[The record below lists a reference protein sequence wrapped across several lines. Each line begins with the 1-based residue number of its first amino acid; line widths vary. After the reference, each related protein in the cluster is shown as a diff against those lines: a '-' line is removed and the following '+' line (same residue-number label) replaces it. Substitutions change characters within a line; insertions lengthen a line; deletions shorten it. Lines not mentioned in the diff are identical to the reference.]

1 MAGKSLSLSKQAR
14 RRPVHSRGM
23 FEVSVPNRERPAEIR
38 SRPKL
43 PMTLPLRPVNW
54 VSAASLSV
62 AFHYSWLAAW
72 GHPEARLLPLAVPVV
87 EGLRCDSC
95 GEADHSGT
103 FAIRLA
109 HLGYGWPPAGRRCGE
124 VSFSSVDPPRGRVK
138 PSGNSAKEAL
148 ENPPASEHPPLR
160 PLGMLRANQWS
171 RAVFQGFPNRG
182 GLQWQCLAAD
192 GRISNL
198 IAIYYNSIYAPAQV
212 NGLVLIL

>member
-1 MAGKSLSLSKQAR
+1 
-14 RRPVHSRGM
+14 
-23 FEVSVPNRERPAEIR
+23 
-38 SRPKL
+38 
-43 PMTLPLRPVNW
+43 MTLPLRPVNW

-109 HLGYGWPPAGRRCGE
+109 HLGYGWPSAGRRCGE

-148 ENPPASEHPPLR
+148 ENPPASEHPPPCAHWECCEPTSGAAR
-160 PLGMLRANQWS
+160 FS
-171 RAVFQGFPNRG
+171 RVSLTEG
-182 GLQWQCLAAD
+182 GSSGNAPAAD

-198 IAIYYNSIYAPAQV
+198 ITMYYNSIYAPAQV
-212 NGLVLIL
+212 N